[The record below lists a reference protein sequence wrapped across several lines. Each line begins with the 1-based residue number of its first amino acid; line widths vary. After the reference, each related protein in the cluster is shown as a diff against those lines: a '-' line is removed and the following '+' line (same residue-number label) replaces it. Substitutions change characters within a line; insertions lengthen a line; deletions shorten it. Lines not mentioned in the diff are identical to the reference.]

1 MAVTAPLTPSGFAES
16 TGVSRETL
24 DRLQVYA
31 DLLIRWNA
39 RINLVAAS
47 TVNDL
52 WRRHFLDSAQ
62 LAPLIAA
69 RQSALGRPPRIV
81 DLGSGAGFPG
91 MVLAILGCGDV
102 ALVESNRKK
111 VAFLQTVARETA
123 TRVRVHASRI
133 EECEALNADV
143 VTSRALGPLKKVIE
157 FARNSAA
164 PGGIALLSRGK
175 GWERELTRLP
185 ESLRLKLKPFP
196 SRTDPDS
203 VILELIDLRL
213 ENGLR

>member
-1 MAVTAPLTPSGFAES
+1 MAEAPPLTPEGFVES

-47 TVNDL
+47 TLGDL

-69 RQSALGRPPRIV
+69 RSHGLGRAPRIV

-111 VAFLQTVARETA
+111 VAFLQAVARATA
-123 TRVRVHASRI
+123 TRVRIHTCRI
-133 EECEALNADV
+133 EQCEALDADV
-143 VTSRALGPLKKVIE
+143 VTARALASLEKLVE

-175 GWERELTRLP
+175 GWEQELTRLP
-185 ESLRLKLKPFP
+185 ESLRLTVKPLL

-203 VILELIDLRL
+203 VILELVDLGQ

>member
-1 MAVTAPLTPSGFAES
+1 MAETAPLTPTGFAES

-69 RQSALGRPPRIV
+69 RRRSLGRAPRIV

-91 MVLAILGCGDV
+91 LVLAILDCGDV
-102 ALVESNRKK
+102 SLVESNRKK
-111 VAFLQTVARETA
+111 AAFLQAVAQETA
-123 TRVRVHASRI
+123 TRVRIHARRI
-133 EECEALNADV
+133 EACQALDADV
-143 VTSRALGPLKKVIE
+143 VTARALASLEKLVDL
-157 FARNSAA
+157 ARISAA

-185 ESLRLKLKPFP
+185 ESLRLKMKPFP

-203 VILELIDLRL
+203 VILELVDLRL
-213 ENGLR
+213 ENGLQ